1 MVVLGTNGN
10 DLYKVVLVA
19 HIFCAIVGFGAVYLN
34 ALYGK
39 EVQKRPGA
47 EGIAVFDANHRVSKV
62 GEYFIYAVFV
72 LGLALVGL
80 SDPVFT
86 FSQTWVWL
94 AIVLYLIS
102 LGLSHGVLFPS
113 LKRMRVLMSEMV
125 TAGPPPGRAAA
136 AGRGDA
142 GARQASRCDRRHPRR
157 DGRRDPR
164 AHGVQAR
171 LLSARFERRAVR

>member
-1 MVVLGTNGN
+1 MVLGTYGN
-10 DLYKVVLVA
+10 DLYKVVLIA

-80 SDPVFT
+80 SDPVFE

-113 LKRMRVLMSEMV
+113 LKRMRVLMGEMA
-125 TAGPPPGRAAA
+125 TAGPPQGGPPPQVAEMQELGKKVGATGATLDLMVIVILGLMVFKPG
-136 AGRGDA
+136 
-142 GARQASRCDRRHPRR
+142 
-157 DGRRDPR
+157 
-164 AHGVQAR
+164 
-171 LLSARFERRAVR
+171 F

>member
-1 MVVLGTNGN
+1 MVVLGTYGDN
-10 DLYKVVLVA
+10 LYDVVLVA

-39 EVQKRPGA
+39 EVQKRPGP

-80 SDPVFT
+80 SDPVWK

-94 AIVLYLIS
+94 AIVLYLVS
-102 LGLSHGVLFPS
+102 LGISHGVLFPA
-113 LKRMRVLMSEMV
+113 LKRMRVLMGEMV
-125 TAGPPPGRAAA
+125 AAGPPQGGPPPQVTEMQALGKRVGA
-136 AGRGDA
+136 AGATLDVMVVVILVLMVFKP
-142 GARQASRCDRRHPRR
+142 GAP
-157 DGRRDPR
+157 GF
-164 AHGVQAR
+164 G
-171 LLSARFERRAVR
+171 F